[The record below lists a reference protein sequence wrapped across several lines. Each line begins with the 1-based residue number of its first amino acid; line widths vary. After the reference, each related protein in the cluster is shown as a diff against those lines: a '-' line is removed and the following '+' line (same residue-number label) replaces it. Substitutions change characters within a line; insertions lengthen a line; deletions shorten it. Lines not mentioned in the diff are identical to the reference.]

1 MAARSKPTKPENQ
14 HILRGE
20 VLARERVSPHML
32 RVTVGGGELGTGFT
46 ARGWDQWFRLFVPRP
61 GQDALHLPG
70 SVTLRG
76 YAHYLAM
83 PESRRPLLRN
93 YTVRASRPGQ
103 IDIDLVS
110 HGDLTATTPSA
121 AGWAARCEVGSP
133 VALLDEGL
141 GWAGD
146 DTRDWTFVV
155 ADESGLPAALGVLA
169 SLPDDARGLALLEV
183 PTAEDVQPVVAPAGV
198 EVRWL
203 ARDDHHAV
211 PGVLA
216 LRTAVGVT
224 LPPGR
229 PYAFVVGEQALAAG
243 VRRHLVAQGVD
254 KGDVTFC
261 GYWRHGARPAR

>member
-1 MAARSKPTKPENQ
+1 MASRSKHVKPENQ
-14 HILRGE
+14 RILRGE

-32 RVTVGGGELGTGFT
+32 RVTVGGGELADEFT
-46 ARGWDQWFRLFVPRP
+46 PRGWDQWFRLFVPRP
-61 GQDALHLPG
+61 GQDVLHLPG

-76 YAHYLAM
+76 YTRFLAM
-83 PESRRPLLRN
+83 PDSRRALLRN
-93 YTVRASRPGQ
+93 YTVRAARPGE
-103 IDIDLVS
+103 IDIDLVA
-110 HGDLTATTPSA
+110 HGDVTATTPSA

-133 VALLDEGL
+133 VALLDEGV

-146 DTRDWTFVV
+146 GTHDWTLVV

-169 SLPDDARGLALLEV
+169 SLPADARGLALLEV
-183 PTAEDVQPVVAPAGV
+183 PTPEDSQPVVGPAGV

-203 ARDDHHAV
+203 ARDDHDAV

-216 LRTAVGVT
+216 LRTVVAAT
-224 LPPGR
+224 LPAGR

-243 VRRHLVAQGVD
+243 VRRHLVARGVD
-254 KGDVTFC
+254 KRDITFC